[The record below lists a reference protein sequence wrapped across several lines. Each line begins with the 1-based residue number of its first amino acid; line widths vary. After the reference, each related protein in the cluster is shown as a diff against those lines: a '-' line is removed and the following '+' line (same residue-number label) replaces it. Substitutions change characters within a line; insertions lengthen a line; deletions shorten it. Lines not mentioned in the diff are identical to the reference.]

1 MSRFLLL
8 IGGAFPV
15 LMVLMAVLT
24 VLSFDTALSS
34 ISIAFSIALVPGI
47 IENAR
52 NRRGWSKQSTVMT
65 ASGLLSMGSMFMML
79 GLPFT
84 GATTIISGVLW
95 SVLATQ
101 AFVYGGK

>member
-1 MSRFLLL
+1 MSRLSLLA
-8 IGGAFPV
+8 GGAFPV
-15 LMVLMAVLT
+15 LMLSSAVLG

-79 GLPFT
+79 GLTFT

-95 SVLATQ
+95 SVLAAQ